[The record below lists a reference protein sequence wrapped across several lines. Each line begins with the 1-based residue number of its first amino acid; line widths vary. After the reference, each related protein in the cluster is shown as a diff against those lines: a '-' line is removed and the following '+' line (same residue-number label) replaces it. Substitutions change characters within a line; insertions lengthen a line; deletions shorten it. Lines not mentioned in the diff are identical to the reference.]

1 MSRSYKRTPVCK
13 DGNASKKRGKKIVNK
28 KIRKTTDLGQ
38 KSNLYKKGYESW
50 NICDYRFYE
59 DCKAEFN
66 VEDINF
72 WKKWYFRK

>member
-1 MSRSYKRTPVCK
+1 MLV
-13 DGNASKKRGKKIVNK
+13 KKEERKSL
-28 KIRKTTDLGQ
+28 IRKTTDLGQ

-50 NICDYRFYE
+50 NICDYRCYE

-72 WKKWYFRK
+72 WEKWYFRK

>member
-1 MSRSYKRTPVCK
+1 MAILV
-13 DGNASKKRGKKIVNK
+13 KKEERKSL
-28 KIRKTTDLGQ
+28 IRKTTDLGQ

-66 VEDINF
+66 VEDMNF

>member
-1 MSRSYKRTPVCK
+1 MLV
-13 DGNASKKRGKKIVNK
+13 KKEERKSL
-28 KIRKTTDLGQ
+28 IRKTTDLGQ

-66 VEDINF
+66 VEDMNF
-72 WKKWYFRK
+72 

>member
-1 MSRSYKRTPVCK
+1 MLV
-13 DGNASKKRGKKIVNK
+13 KKEERKSL
-28 KIRKTTDLGQ
+28 IRKKTADLGQ

-72 WKKWYFRK
+72 WEKWYFRK

>member
-1 MSRSYKRTPVCK
+1 MAMLV
-13 DGNASKKRGKKIVNK
+13 KKEERKSL
-28 KIRKTTDLGQ
+28 IRKTTDLGQ
-38 KSNLYKKGYESW
+38 KSNLYKKGYDSW

>member
-1 MSRSYKRTPVCK
+1 MAMIV
-13 DGNASKKRGKKIVNK
+13 KKEERKSL
-28 KIRKTTDLGQ
+28 IRKTTDLGQ

-72 WKKWYFRK
+72 WEKWYFRK

>member
-1 MSRSYKRTPVCK
+1 MAMLV
-13 DGNASKKRGKKIVNK
+13 KKEERKSL
-28 KIRKTTDLGQ
+28 IRKTADLGQ

>member
-1 MSRSYKRTPVCK
+1 MAMLV
-13 DGNASKKRGKKIVNK
+13 KKEERKSL
-28 KIRKTTDLGQ
+28 IRKTTDLGQ

-72 WKKWYFRK
+72 WEKWYFRK

>member
-1 MSRSYKRTPVCK
+1 MLV
-13 DGNASKKRGKKIVNK
+13 KKEERKSL
-28 KIRKTTDLGQ
+28 IRKTTDLGQ

>member
-1 MSRSYKRTPVCK
+1 MAMLV
-13 DGNASKKRGKKIVNK
+13 KKEERKSL
-28 KIRKTTDLGQ
+28 IRKTTDLGQ

>member
-1 MSRSYKRTPVCK
+1 MLV
-13 DGNASKKRGKKIVNK
+13 KKEERKSL
-28 KIRKTTDLGQ
+28 IRKTTDLGQ

-72 WKKWYFRK
+72 WGKWYFRK

>member
-1 MSRSYKRTPVCK
+1 MLV
-13 DGNASKKRGKKIVNK
+13 KKEERKSL
-28 KIRKTTDLGQ
+28 IRKTTDLGE

-66 VEDINF
+66 VEDMNF

>member
-1 MSRSYKRTPVCK
+1 MLV
-13 DGNASKKRGKKIVNK
+13 KKEERKSL
-28 KIRKTTDLGQ
+28 IRKTTDLGQ

-59 DCKAEFN
+59 DCKDEFN

-72 WKKWYFRK
+72 WEKWYFRK

>member
-1 MSRSYKRTPVCK
+1 MLV
-13 DGNASKKRGKKIVNK
+13 KKEERKSL
-28 KIRKTTDLGQ
+28 IRKTTDLGQ
-38 KSNLYKKGYESW
+38 KSNFYKKGYESW

-72 WKKWYFRK
+72 WEKWYFRK

>member
-1 MSRSYKRTPVCK
+1 MLV
-13 DGNASKKRGKKIVNK
+13 KKEERKSL
-28 KIRKTTDLGQ
+28 IRKMTDLGQ

>member
-1 MSRSYKRTPVCK
+1 MAMLV
-13 DGNASKKRGKKIVNK
+13 KKEERKSL
-28 KIRKTTDLGQ
+28 IRKTTDLGQ

-66 VEDINF
+66 VEDMNF

>member
-1 MSRSYKRTPVCK
+1 MLV
-13 DGNASKKRGKKIVNK
+13 KKEERKSL
-28 KIRKTTDLGQ
+28 IRKTTDLGQ

-66 VEDINF
+66 VEDMNF

>member
-1 MSRSYKRTPVCK
+1 MLV
-13 DGNASKKRGKKIVNK
+13 KKEERKSL
-28 KIRKTTDLGQ
+28 IRKTTDLGQ

-72 WKKWYFRK
+72 GKKWYFRK